1 MSDSLRDQLLNAGF
15 KEPVQA
21 QRKPQNRKPRSKASK
36 SGQAAS
42 GRGQTPESRRPAGQ
56 QNRQQRRT
64 GQAAGA
70 AEVARRKALKA
81 EIRSLIESHRA
92 DNYSGEIA
100 HRYIVGSRIKQLFV
114 SAAVHQRIVAGELI
128 ITRLNGSTQ
137 LVPPA
142 VADQIQAL
150 NPDWAIVRPAET
162 TGVEDEAYAGFT
174 VPDDLQW

>member
-21 QRKPQNRKPRSKASK
+21 RRKPQNRKPRSKASK
-36 SGQAAS
+36 GAQGAS
-42 GRGQTPESRRPAGQ
+42 GRGRTPESAQ
-56 QNRQQRRT
+56 QNKQQRRT
-64 GQAAGA
+64 GQAAEA
-70 AEVARRKALKA
+70 VEVARRKALKA
-81 EIRSLIESHRA
+81 EIRSLIENHRT

-137 LVPPA
+137 LVPPDI
-142 VADQIQAL
+142 ADRIQAL
-150 NPDWAIVRPAET
+150 NPDWAIVRPAES
-162 TGVEDEAYAGFT
+162 TGVEDEAYASFT